1 MASFAGGGNRRK
13 RPTCS
18 KSLKT

>member
-1 MASFAGGGNRRK
+1 MASFADGGNRRK
-13 RPTCS
+13 WPTCI